1 MIGLGV
7 DIVEIERI
15 ELAIKKNDK
24 FLTRLFTEQEIEYI
38 ENKGSKNE
46 TVAGLFAGKEAVSKV
61 LGTGISKFTWKD
73 IEIDHTEEGQPFV
86 LLHRGA
92 KERGLAIGIN
102 QVLLSIA
109 HCKTYAI
116 ANAMGQHVEGLCI

>member
-24 FLTRLFTEQEIEYI
+24 FMTRLFTELEVQYI
-38 ENKGSKNE
+38 KNKGSKNE
-46 TVAGLFAGKEAVSKV
+46 TVAGLFAAKEAVSKV
-61 LGTGISKFTWKD
+61 LGTGISNFTWQD
-73 IEIDHTEEGQPFV
+73 IEIDHTPEGQPIV
-86 LLHRGA
+86 LLHGGA
-92 KERGLAIGIN
+92 KERGLVIGVN

-116 ANAMGQHVEGLCI
+116 ANAMGQYVEGL